1 MRDAGGDQAS
11 RERVTRRQQN
21 QSSGSGAT
29 RKRRGAR
36 WTLPPPRDPNSH
48 RAVLELQVL
57 PQPNDTTCGPT
68 CLHAVY
74 NYWGDETSLSDVV
87 SGVKPLPGGGTL
99 AVYLAHHA
107 LRRGYKATIFT
118 YNLQLFDPTWF
129 LAGVDLRE
137 KLIAQREAKDDPK
150 LRIATEPYLE
160 FLDLG
165 GKVYL
170 GDKTSS
176 LIRRF
181 LKKGIPILTGLS
193 ANYLYRCAREIDDD
207 YNDVLGYPLGH
218 FVVLSGYDKLT
229 KEVMVA
235 DPLHDN
241 PGFGQQ
247 YYNVN
252 VEQLIASIMLGI
264 VTYDANLLI
273 LEPTVRPTKEP
284 T

>member
-1 MRDAGGDQAS
+1 
-11 RERVTRRQQN
+11 VTSPRRQHTQRPSN
-21 QSSGSGAT
+21 NGGAK
-29 RKRRGAR
+29 KRRGPR
-36 WTLPPPRDPNSH
+36 WTLPPPRDPASH
-48 RAVLELQVL
+48 RAVLELEVL
-57 PQPNDTTCGPT
+57 PQPNDSTCGPT

-74 NYWGDETSLSDVV
+74 SYFGDKLPLGDVV
-87 SGVKPLPGGGTL
+87 QEVTPLPGGGTL

-129 LAGVDLRE
+129 REDVDLRT
-137 KLIAQREAKDDPK
+137 KLIEQRTIKADPR
-150 LRIATEPYLE
+150 LRQATQPYLD

-181 LKKGIPILTGLS
+181 LKRGIPILTGLS
-193 ANYLYRCAREIDDD
+193 ANYLYRCAREINDEYDD
-207 YNDVLGYPLGH
+207 VRGLPLGH
-218 FVVLSGYDKLT
+218 FVVLSGYDKLSR
-229 KEVMVA
+229 EVMIA

-247 YYNVN
+247 YYTVN

-273 LEPTVRPTKEP
+273 LEPPEGLLKESV
-284 T
+284 

>member
-1 MRDAGGDQAS
+1 M
-11 RERVTRRQQN
+11 
-21 QSSGSGAT
+21 
-29 RKRRGAR
+29 
-36 WTLPPPRDPNSH
+36 PPRDPGSH

-74 NYWGDETSLSDVV
+74 SYFGDQVALGDVV
-87 SGVKPLPGGGTL
+87 REVTPLPGGGTL
-99 AVYLAHHA
+99 AVYLAQHA

-129 LAGVDLRE
+129 RESADLRA
-137 KLIAQREAKDDPK
+137 KLIEQRTIKTDAQ
-150 LRIATEPYLE
+150 LRQATQAYLE

-165 GKVYL
+165 GTVYL

-181 LKKGIPILTGLS
+181 LKRGIPILTGLS
-193 ANYLYRCAREIDDD
+193 ATYLYRCAREIDDEYD
-207 YNDVLGYPLGH
+207 DVLGMPLGH
-218 FVVLSGYDKLT
+218 FVVLSGYDKQT
-229 KEVMVA
+229 KEVMIA

-247 YYNVN
+247 YYSVN

-273 LEPTVRPTKEP
+273 LEPPAGVVKGKP
-284 T
+284 